1 MRTLIRRG
9 LTVLAVVALHGSSA
23 AAQSPPAPVPP
34 PVATA
39 PSDAAPEPKAEASD
53 LDLLMKDV
61 LANRDQSWR
70 RLQEYLLAERES
82 FRLLGPGGGTM
93 FGSVREYLWVAR
105 DGRAVRSPVK
115 VNGVAVSDGERRRR
129 EEQWQR
135 DEDDRA
141 ARAEKRRQ
149 ETPETTAD
157 VEAALKDGEPRFV
170 SEVQFLR
177 FKFEPGNYFL
187 AGRETVAGRPVL
199 RIEYYPQRLFDEKSD
214 ERRREREHDR
224 DEAAAKGRRREVSI
238 DDDERIE
245 RAFNKVS
252 LVTLWVDPTLKQ
264 ILRYTFDNVDF
275 GFLPGR
281 SLVRVEQARA
291 TMSMGQPFEGIW
303 FPESLSVEGAVTLA
317 AGTFRAEYRRRF
329 QDYRQADVQVRFRV
343 KDDDK

>member
-9 LTVLAVVALHGSSA
+9 VTVLAVVALHVSFA
-23 AAQSPPAPVPP
+23 AAQSAPA
-34 PVATA
+34 AG
-39 PSDAAPEPKAEASD
+39 D
-53 LDLLMKDV
+53 LDLLMKAV

-70 RLQEYLLAERES
+70 KLQEYLLAERES
-82 FRLLGPGGGTM
+82 FRVLGPGGGTM

-115 VNGVAVSDGERRRR
+115 VNGVAVGEGERRRR
-129 EEQWQR
+129 EAQWQR
-135 DEDDRA
+135 DEDERV
-141 ARAEKRRQ
+141 EKRRR

-157 VEAALKDGEPRFV
+157 VEAALRGGEPRFV

-177 FKFEPGNYFL
+177 FRFEPGNYYL

-199 RIEYYPQRLFDEKSD
+199 RIEYYPRRLFDDASD
-214 ERRREREHDR
+214 ERRKDRSHDR
-224 DEAAAKGRRREVSI
+224 DAEEA
-238 DDDERIE
+238 RIE
-245 RAFNKVS
+245 HALNKVS
-252 LVTLWVDPTLKQ
+252 LVTLWVDPALQQ

-281 SLVRVEQARA
+281 SLARVEQARA

-329 QDYRQADVQVRFRV
+329 HDYRRADVQVRFRV
-343 KDDDK
+343 EDDDK